1 MADAYEL
8 YANSTQ
14 RALLLR
20 DFYGKEVALF
30 EPKIDGPG
38 GLKNVLEGA
47 EGGKRKRILG
57 ALKENLTL
65 MYALGL
71 STPNRQ
77 LDIHELILPPL

>member
-8 YANSTQ
+8 YANAAQ

-30 EPKIDGPG
+30 EPKVDGPS

-47 EGGKRKRILG
+47 EGEKRKRILG
-57 ALKENLTL
+57 ALKENLAL
-65 MYALGL
+65 MYVLGP
-71 STPNRQ
+71 SAREFGI
-77 LDIHELILPPL
+77 DGLIPRS

>member
-8 YANSTQ
+8 YTNAAQ

-30 EPKIDGPG
+30 EPKPDGPS
-38 GLKNVLEGA
+38 GLKKVLDGA
-47 EGGKRKRILG
+47 EKEKCKRILG
-57 ALKENLTL
+57 ALKENLAL

-71 STPNRQ
+71 SAR
-77 LDIHELILPPL
+77 ELGTDERTRRS

>member
-8 YANSTQ
+8 YANATQ

-30 EPKIDGPG
+30 EPKIDVPG

-47 EGGKRKRILG
+47 EREKRKRILG
-57 ALKENLTL
+57 ALKENLSL

-71 STPNRQ
+71 SIRNRE
-77 LDIHELILPPL
+77 LDIDKLIPPL